1 VARRRRNRKYR
12 RGRFLPLL
20 RALFSLLV
28 CVAVAVAM
36 TIFFKIEEI
45 TVSGNARYTAEQVV
59 EATGIQLGQNM
70 FVLNKYEISDQMT
83 RDLPYIDTV
92 QIRRRLP
99 STLAVEITETQAT
112 VAVASGSS
120 WWLMDADGK
129 LLEKT
134 EDNGGLLS
142 VWHVSPLLPT
152 PGSLLAL
159 PEDGTISA
167 QRLLELLDI
176 IEQKGM
182 SKVIRAVN
190 CSDPDILILRYSDR
204 FRVEIPYGA
213 DLSKKL
219 DMLVEIVARLE
230 ENETGTIRMTREDGT
245 CHFIPG
251 ELPS

>member
-1 VARRRRNRKYR
+1 MARRRRNRRYH
-12 RGRFLPLL
+12 RGKFIPLL
-20 RALFSLLV
+20 RALFFLLV
-28 CVAVAVAM
+28 CVALAVAM
-36 TIFFKIEEI
+36 TIFFKVEQI
-45 TVSGNARYTAEQVV
+45 TVGGNARYTAEQVV
-59 EATGIQLGQNM
+59 EATGIQMGQNM
-70 FVLNKYEISDQMT
+70 FVLNKYEISDRMT
-83 RDLPYIDTV
+83 RDLPYISTV
-92 QIRRRLP
+92 QIRRKLP

-112 VAVASGSS
+112 TAVAVGSS

-129 LLEKT
+129 LLEKA
-134 EDNGGLLS
+134 EENGGLLS
-142 VWHVSPLLPT
+142 IWHVSPLLPT
-152 PGSLLAL
+152 PGSSLAL

-182 SKVIRAVN
+182 SRVIRAIN

-204 FRVEIPYGA
+204 FRVEVPYGA
-213 DLSKKL
+213 DFGKKL

-251 ELPS
+251 ELDS